1 MSSLAKILKNCEEKL
16 RKIFSLW
23 KEIGVEGELLAQRQD
38 TLSWHLGRLLD
49 DMFEE
54 ETCTKD
60 ALLEAVRDLELKI
73 SELDVGL
80 CEEKSCDFTSMPL
93 LLRER
98 SLYNE
103 YKSLC
108 VKSSENMKNF
118 ELLSRAQENLCRRL
132 GKSPITIS
140 FKKAPSTSQLAEI
153 RAKIVAL
160 EEEKNARLND
170 LNHIRDDILAMSS
183 SLGPMIVEDGLLTSI
198 ASIQTIDLDTTP
210 LNDVFFV
217 DLKNCQRTLREK
229 IATAEE
235 EYDQNTSRIA
245 DMQSRMSM
253 HIVSLDDIARGKLF
267 EILEKTRSGLKELES
282 LRRENLKTLLQAAHE
297 ELLRLQ
303 DACFVL
309 NNTNLSSE
317 LLELNPSED
326 LLDKLEAEVRAL
338 KVYRSEKS
346 SIISAFRKWQTNFV
360 RFTEAKR
367 KLGDPA
373 VLINRGG
380 VLLKIERECNAL
392 RQRVLPEHETLIQ
405 ELLANPE
412 GRDFRVFNQPVLEYI
427 ASSWANLNIEN
438 PGVMQLRRA
447 KMTPSN
453 KSGSLLSLKIP
464 SDSKNLKRHPE
475 ISGHLTGST
484 ISLMHDFGASGGSSQ
499 RFIKSANRIGST
511 TSLLTPRSNNK
522 RSKVVP
528 ASTGC
533 RRKPGA
539 NLVPAP
545 PSSLSVKDLF
555 LRPQEP
561 ATPLHRNSVYK
572 GRSRTSTS
580 ARAQV
585 FKTPKTAPRT
595 HHVMQTRLSCRMFSA
610 KTPDKS

>member
-1 MSSLAKILKNCEEKL
+1 MAVVSDAMSSLAKILKNCEEKL

-60 ALLEAVRDLELKI
+60 ALLEAVRDLE
-73 SELDVGL
+73 
-80 CEEKSCDFTSMPL
+80 
-93 LLRER
+93 
-98 SLYNE
+98 
-103 YKSLC
+103 
-108 VKSSENMKNF
+108 
-118 ELLSRAQENLCRRL
+118 
-132 GKSPITIS
+132 
-140 FKKAPSTSQLAEI
+140 
-153 RAKIVAL
+153 
-160 EEEKNARLND
+160 
-170 LNHIRDDILAMSS
+170 
-183 SLGPMIVEDGLLTSI
+183 
-198 ASIQTIDLDTTP
+198 
-210 LNDVFFV
+210 
-217 DLKNCQRTLREK
+217 
-229 IATAEE
+229 
-235 EYDQNTSRIA
+235 
-245 DMQSRMSM
+245 
-253 HIVSLDDIARGKLF
+253 
-267 EILEKTRSGLKELES
+267 TRSGLKELES

-499 RFIKSANRIGST
+499 RFIK
-511 TSLLTPRSNNK
+511 
-522 RSKVVP
+522 
-528 ASTGC
+528 
-533 RRKPGA
+533 
-539 NLVPAP
+539 
-545 PSSLSVKDLF
+545 
-555 LRPQEP
+555 EP

-585 FKTPKTAPRT
+585 FKCGHRFNWRSTEVIPMANSKQAREFLEACKSSTISINGCVDPNAHYKGLRA
-595 HHVMQTRLSCRMFSA
+595 RLTNECPHPSNDC
-610 KTPDKS
+610 